1 MARGW
6 ALAHPAGL
14 KCGTFEQLFGT
25 WGREFDHQ
33 NQKFQMPGEL
43 PPPGGCWGYKLIG
56 ALWTSSKFYYVIFR
70 AKVKRRETYC
80 LTKRDVPCHQTRKT
94 SALVLDNWNA
104 SAGSK
109 LSGIERPIGFDD
121 GSHVTSTKVV
131 HDNLLWSAELIFGA
145 RGKFDFEL
153 WIKTINPIIL
163 VIGRDS
169 TLARDFFHLCTILTK
184 YNTKVTQHNRL
195 FFLPIIIF
203 QSRFSSS
210 AWYNSFRQWH
220 FPSGIKMYVESD
232 QNRPILKSYNAP
244 ASDLLFA
251 GFTMF
256 YLLRLLGISLNY

>member
-1 MARGW
+1 MGH
-6 ALAHPAGL
+6 LPIQQVLNVGHLNSFLELGGGNL
-14 KCGTFEQLFGT
+14 TTKTENFKC
-25 WGREFDHQ
+25 
-33 NQKFQMPGEL
+33 PGSC
-43 PPPGGCWGYKLIG
+43 PPGGGCWGYKLIG

-80 LTKRDVPCHQTRKT
+80 LTKRDVSCHQTRKT

-163 VIGRDS
+163 VIGRD
-169 TLARDFFHLCTILTK
+169 H
-184 YNTKVTQHNRL
+184 VTRHS
-195 FFLPIIIF
+195 PVI
-203 QSRFSSS
+203 SS
-210 AWYNSFRQWH
+210 
-220 FPSGIKMYVESD
+220 IYV
-232 QNRPILKSYNAP
+232 Q
-244 ASDLLFA
+244 F
-251 GFTMF
+251 
-256 YLLRLLGISLNY
+256 